1 MQNPL
6 RHLHNVS
13 TRNCFLIVLVPMI
26 TLAIIL
32 RIVFSFIP
40 PPRPDM
46 LFETD
51 GLIESESVINA
62 QMHTTMPI
70 TLPDDLLGSAV
81 YTVGVY
87 TKGTGTLPTGS
98 VTIVLTKN
106 NHRFVE
112 LVERPGINLKR
123 FMLDYQSYTSTDI
136 TFSTAEGFFV
146 DIPTNHLPC
155 VDPNE
160 KWELPGFCELTRML
174 VFETDEIVFTI
185 SADGTQATNGEL
197 ITLAKDLLVK

>member
-6 RHLHNVS
+6 KYLRNVS
-13 TRNCFLIVLVPMI
+13 TRNCFLIVLVPMFVI
-26 TLAIIL
+26 AIIL

-51 GLIESESVINA
+51 GLIESESVLNA

-70 TLPDDLLGSAV
+70 TLPDDLLGSLI

-112 LVERPGINLKR
+112 LVQRPGIDIKR

-136 TFSTAEGFFV
+136 TLGTADGFFV

-155 VDPNE
+155 VDANE

-174 VFETDEIVFTI
+174 VFEKDGVVHTI
-185 SADGTQATNGEL
+185 SSDDSRATDGEL
-197 ITLAKDLLVK
+197 ITLAKDIL